1 LDNTV
6 GLEPVSPVG
15 LPAQTS
21 NPVSITLCKHTWII
35 IHACLHNNRLIKM
48 QKNKGKRHPHLV
60 QLRSEGEDDGDYQ
73 VIAHGWKSH
82 LLFSVVWSSWSCMLL
97 LPEGSLRCWACWR
110 RSASENKNDRVKGCR
125 SWGWWLLV
133 FLRSVQLLQW
143 RTAGCSRCGRA
154 VEAGMRESH
163 GPCAWRGARGGKTTP
178 LDFGVVVAC
187 AERATFVVAVVYS
200 EGAGWKLLV
209 VPLLSLLVVGDWRW
223 WRLKEK
229 KVRSRRES
237 VGAGILFWQQRGKSR
252 GCAGNGC
259 YMA

>member
-1 LDNTV
+1 
-6 GLEPVSPVG
+6 
-15 LPAQTS
+15 
-21 NPVSITLCKHTWII
+21 
-35 IHACLHNNRLIKM
+35 M

-60 QLRSEGEDDGDYQ
+60 QLRSEGEDDGDDQ
-73 VIAHGWKSH
+73 VTAHGWKSH

-143 RTAGCSRCGRA
+143 RAAGCSRCGRA
-154 VEAGMRESH
+154 VGAGMRESR

-200 EGAGWKLLV
+200 EKGYNFGWCKENEGL
-209 VPLLSLLVVGDWRW
+209 G
-223 WRLKEK
+223 LKELDGK
-229 KVRSRRES
+229 CLWCPCYRCLWLEIEDDDGWRKRKWGPGGSQWGLVFCFGNREGS
-237 VGAGILFWQQRGKSR
+237 PR
-252 GCAGNGC
+252 GCGGNGC
-259 YMA
+259 HMA